1 MYICRQNF
9 QNLLVRVAAAVRIQ
23 KHFRAYRSL
32 LAKRRQW
39 EEAQRLYRH
48 AMATQCQAF
57 VRGCLA
63 RMKLPALALS
73 ISGKRV
79 FAAKVIQRAWI
90 NFRNLRR
97 FEKLMDENRAIHLAR
112 RLVTIKDSRTD
123 LEKDLVEIRRD
134 LDVVIATCARNKERI
149 KDLDDFMV
157 ETNMRLPVLV
167 EELNS
172 ISMEDVNQ
180 GWGEAMGHE
189 FECLTYQ
196 SNMARHEIR
205 LRRALN
211 RKYQR
216 EILELSLELEEGEL
230 EMDDLCAQAVES
242 AEAMRRTETAVI
254 ERRVRRRMQ
263 RMVRVE
269 RCRWKIAT
277 NRRNVIRRGRR
288 VLKELEE
295 KVCTCVP

>member
-1 MYICRQNF
+1 
-9 QNLLVRVAAAVRIQ
+9 
-23 KHFRAYRSL
+23 
-32 LAKRRQW
+32 
-39 EEAQRLYRH
+39 
-48 AMATQCQAF
+48 
-57 VRGCLA
+57 
-63 RMKLPALALS
+63 
-73 ISGKRV
+73 
-79 FAAKVIQRAWI
+79 
-90 NFRNLRR
+90 
-97 FEKLMDENRAIHLAR
+97 MDENRAIHLAR

-295 KVCTCVP
+295 KVRTCVP